1 MKKSKIITKIVALVL
16 ALANLFALASCKDT
30 SWAFKSGN
38 DNISAGLYIGY
49 LVDSYFNAMYSVP
62 NQSIDMFE
70 QKIGEL
76 ETADYIKNGAL
87 ESVKRY
93 LVIERLFKEYNLS
106 FTKEEQAENDKEFE
120 SVWENA
126 ATIYSE
132 NGCGKANYKK
142 IFEAEKKWQK
152 VFEHYY
158 GPNGKKPLP
167 QKDRKEYFSE
177 NYAKIKYISITYST
191 HFGESVSTSSKATD
205 AQKKEIKELAQKYV
219 DRIKNGEDID
229 KLIAEEKAFS
239 KDESDAGKNDEATKV
254 EPVEPTFISKDTS
267 ENPDAF
273 NKTVFE
279 TKVHTPTLAENDTY
293 GYYVFVRYDIDVE
306 KDYEEYD
313 SSVLSAMRGEEFDK
327 LIEADVSKL
336 TLETNDAAISRYDPE
351 NITLSF
357 E

>member
-120 SVWENA
+120 SVWSSA

-132 NGCGKANYKK
+132 NGCGKAHYKK
-142 IFEAEKKWQK
+142 IFEAEK
-152 VFEHYY
+152 
-158 GPNGKKPLP
+158 
-167 QKDRKEYFSE
+167 
-177 NYAKIKYISITYST
+177 
-191 HFGESVSTSSKATD
+191 
-205 AQKKEIKELAQKYV
+205 
-219 DRIKNGEDID
+219 
-229 KLIAEEKAFS
+229 
-239 KDESDAGKNDEATKV
+239 
-254 EPVEPTFISKDTS
+254 
-267 ENPDAF
+267 
-273 NKTVFE
+273 
-279 TKVHTPTLAENDTY
+279 
-293 GYYVFVRYDIDVE
+293 
-306 KDYEEYD
+306 
-313 SSVLSAMRGEEFDK
+313 
-327 LIEADVSKL
+327 
-336 TLETNDAAISRYDPE
+336 
-351 NITLSF
+351 
-357 E
+357 